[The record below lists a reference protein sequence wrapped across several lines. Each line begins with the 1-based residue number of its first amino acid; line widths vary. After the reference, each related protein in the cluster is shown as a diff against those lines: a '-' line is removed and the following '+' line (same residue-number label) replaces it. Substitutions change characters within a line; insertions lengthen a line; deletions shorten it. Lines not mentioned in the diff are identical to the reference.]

1 MKNYY
6 AVGVYCVAL
15 VVAFIYP
22 PYEYN
27 GKFSSWDFIWEI
39 SGGYQIQI
47 SYLVLGI
54 EIGIATL
61 IFLAVIFF
69 GKKQG
74 KLNVHRFV

>member
-22 PYEYN
+22 PYGYLDYRK
-27 GKFSSWDFIWEI
+27 GQLGGWDFIWEI

-69 GKKQG
+69 GKK
-74 KLNVHRFV
+74 

>member
-27 GKFSSWDFIWEI
+27 GKFSSWDFIWDL
-39 SGGYQIQI
+39 GGLYQM
-47 SYLVLGI
+47 SYPILGI

-69 GKKQG
+69 GKK
-74 KLNVHRFV
+74 